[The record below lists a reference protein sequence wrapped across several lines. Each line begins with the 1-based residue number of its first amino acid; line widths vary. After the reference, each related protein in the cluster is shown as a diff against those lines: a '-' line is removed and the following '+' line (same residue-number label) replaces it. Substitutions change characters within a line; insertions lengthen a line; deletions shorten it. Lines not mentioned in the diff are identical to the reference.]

1 MATIEIKDNALLVT
15 VEGFDKILALRSSI
29 TVPLA
34 HITGVTARPD
44 ISKVMYMPVE
54 SQFRGVHSPGNV
66 LAGTLIMADG
76 SGNVFCDVHDD
87 TRAVAIDLHHDE
99 FKRLIL
105 EVSERTPEQARDLI
119 LAAIGRPV
127 GGSSVESEPKPDEPR
142 VVPAGTS
149 R

>member
-1 MATIEIKDNALLVT
+1 MATIDIKDNALLVT

-54 SQFRGVHSPGNV
+54 SQFRGVRSPGHV
-66 LAGTLIMADG
+66 LAGTLFMADG
-76 SGNVFCDVHDD
+76 TGNVFCDVRDE
-87 TRAVAIDLHHDE
+87 TRSVAIDLQHDE

-105 EVSERTPEQARDLI
+105 EVSDRTPEQARDLI
-119 LAAIGRPV
+119 LTAIGRPV
-127 GGSSVESEPKPDEPR
+127 GESSVESEPKPDEPR